1 MRFLVLILLLSEPAF
16 SESCVDWFKRSGAEA
31 GSKNCELKCSSHMTD
46 MGTFDCPSQCET
58 LCKVKSE
65 PAQRDSKYL
74 RGITEGDKKA
84 ALKYPKD
91 AVFVYEAKQKADRL
105 TDQVFGKAGRNDES
119 DAFRHFVWAS
129 LLTQKLGEEKARF
142 FLEAHEQE
150 PLQPKPE
157 FEMDTANNNAGVDFV
172 KGLNT
177 NDQSLELDRIEKEAL
192 TRLKE
197 NKLKV
202 LNPSKKK
209 LPDGYYSK

>member
-1 MRFLVLILLLSEPAF
+1 MRIFVLVLLFTQPAF
-16 SESCVDWFKRSGAEA
+16 SESCLDWFKKSGAEV
-31 GSKNCELKCSSHMTD
+31 GSKNCELKCSTHITD
-46 MGTFDCPSQCET
+46 MGTFDCPSQCEK

-65 PAQRDSKYL
+65 ATPPDTKYL
-74 RGITEGDKKA
+74 KGITEADKNA
-84 ALKYPKD
+84 ALKYPQD
-91 AVFVYEAKQKADRL
+91 AVFVYEAKRKADRL

-150 PLQPKPE
+150 PLQPKQE

-172 KGLNT
+172 KGLKK
-177 NDQSLELDRIEKEAL
+177 DDPPLELDRIEKEAL
-192 TRLKE
+192 TRLNEK
-197 NKLKV
+197 KLKV
-202 LNPSKKK
+202 LKPSKKK